1 MVPVSLSS
9 EPNQLTLQSTN
20 LLVVLMVFDSNVHEH
35 RQICYSEEI
44 LPSTLRCRA
53 RYIVAAQ
60 VSILERRTGA

>member
-9 EPNQLTLQSTN
+9 EPNQLSLQSTN
-20 LLVVLMVFDSNVHEH
+20 LVVLMVFDSNVHEH